1 MKTPKKQASLQY
13 YNNKKRGK
21 RAVGKKKNGR
31 VRGQRKYST
40 CHVKFKVKKILEE
53 KKKKLRVFS
62 VLSSVG
68 GSGVGT
74 VCISL
79 FVSLVNYP

>member
-1 MKTPKKQASLQY
+1 MDEYEYEDKENITRKSQGQE
-13 YNNKKRGK
+13 NIG
-21 RAVGKKKNGR
+21 GKKK
-31 VRGQRKYST
+31 
-40 CHVKFKVKKILEE
+40 
-53 KKKKLRVFS
+53 KKKRMRVFS

-79 FVSLVNYP
+79 FVSLVNYS